1 MFRLLVVGLT
11 FMALN
16 AAFALQPLRPF
27 VSDGRIKT
35 VAYEENNVVP
45 IYATTFTT
53 TQIVL
58 GDHEQIVDVQGGDAD
73 AWTLHINKLLP
84 NVLNLKPTV
93 LGSDTDIILST
104 LDDAKKIWRYFFHLK
119 SGKSAPEKTTYA
131 IKFTYP
137 REEQERLFQKIHEG
151 VRGLASTPL
160 NPKLYH
166 WDYSFHGTRSIMPLH
181 IFDDGQFTYM
191 QMKSNQIIPA
201 VFAVQDATGKES
213 VVNYRLV
220 GDTLVIQQ
228 VAPQFTLRHGTS
240 AVTSIFNNRLIRQIN
255 QTR

>member
-1 MFRLLVVGLT
+1 MKIALLNGTGYMMLP
-11 FMALN
+11 N
-16 AAFALQPLRPF
+16 LQKEIWIPL
-27 VSDGRIKT
+27 KQK
-35 VAYEENNVVP
+35 
-45 IYATTFTT
+45 
-53 TQIVL
+53 TQISIPNQVVCFEIMRSKL
-58 GDHEQIVDVQGGDAD
+58 S
-73 AWTLHINKLLP
+73 LLLNKILSNHP

-104 LDDAKKIWRYFFHLK
+104 LDDAKKVRRYFFHLK
-119 SGKSAPEKTTYA
+119 SGKSVPEKTTYA

-137 REEQERLFQKIHEG
+137 REEQEQLFQKIHEG
-151 VRGLASTPL
+151 VQGLANTPL

-228 VAPQFTLRHGTS
+228 VAPQFTLRHGTA

-255 QTR
+255 RNQ